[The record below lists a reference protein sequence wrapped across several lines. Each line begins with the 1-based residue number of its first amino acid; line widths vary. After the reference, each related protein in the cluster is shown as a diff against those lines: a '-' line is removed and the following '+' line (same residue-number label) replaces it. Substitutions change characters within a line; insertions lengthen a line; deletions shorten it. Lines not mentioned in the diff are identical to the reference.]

1 MPGRHGLQIEGHRHR
16 SSGAQG
22 TGRNQ
27 SAASLIKLVCQ
38 GRPLGEGHHRF
49 GAVVEQ
55 HLSPGKPEREVVEQ
69 GIQELIQQLTGLV
82 GAAQGVGRSFTHPF
96 RLETRSGLGKI
107 IFCQVAPLP
116 APSSASLTTAGTS
129 AGTGANEG
137 TPIVLPKTSE
147 SPTLLRIRHS
157 MSHVLAMAV
166 QHLFPKAQV
175 TIGPWTETGFYYDFD
190 NPEPFTEADLKAIRK
205 EMIRIINRK
214 LPLQRIE
221 VSREEARRRIEAQN
235 EPYKLEILDG
245 IQEPITLYTL
255 GDEWWDLCA
264 GPHVDDTGALDPRA
278 FELES
283 VAGAYWRGDENR
295 AQLQRIYG
303 TAWETPEQL
312 AEYKRRKEE
321 ALRRDHR
328 RLGTDLELFSIEDEA
343 GAGLVFWH
351 PRGARMRL
359 LIEDFWRQAHFDAG
373 YELLYTPHVADIGLW
388 KTSGHLDFYAES
400 MFGPMQVDAR
410 EYQLKPMNCPFHV
423 LTYASTLR
431 SYRELPIRW
440 AELGTVYRYE
450 RPGVMHGLMRVRG
463 FTQDDA
469 HVFCLP
475 EQISDEILAVL
486 NLTETI
492 LSTFDF
498 RSYEINLSTR
508 PDKSIGDDAV
518 WDLATKGLVEALDR
532 KGWTYKIDEGGGAFY
547 GPKIDLKIE
556 DAIGRMWQC
565 STIQLDFN
573 LPERFDLNYVAAD
586 GTRQRPIM
594 IHRAIFGSLER
605 FFGIMTENYAGDF
618 PFWLAPEQLRLLPVT
633 DEVLPY
639 AETLLSDLK
648 RQGIRASIDR
658 SGDRLGK
665 MIRHGEQKKIP
676 LLGVIGAKE
685 AEAGAVSLRS
695 RRDGDLGSL
704 EASKLLGSATRA
716 NAERATS
723 LTFAEAP

>member
-1 MPGRHGLQIEGHRHR
+1 M
-16 SSGAQG
+16 
-22 TGRNQ
+22 T
-27 SAASLIKLVCQ
+27 AALLDT
-38 GRPLGEGHHRF
+38 P
-49 GAVVEQ
+49 A
-55 HLSPGKPEREVVEQ
+55 
-69 GIQELIQQLTGLV
+69 IQ
-82 GAAQGVGRSFTHPF
+82 
-96 RLETRSGLGKI
+96 
-107 IFCQVAPLP
+107 
-116 APSSASLTTAGTS
+116 
-129 AGTGANEG
+129 
-137 TPIVLPKTSE
+137 LPKTSE
-147 SPTLLRIRHS
+147 SEQLLRIRHS

-166 QHLFPKAQV
+166 QRLFPKAQV
-175 TIGPWTETGFYYDFD
+175 TIGPWTESGFYYDFD
-190 NPEPFTEADLKAIRK
+190 NPDPFTEADLKAIKK
-205 EMIRIINRK
+205 EMIRIINQK
-214 LPLQRIE
+214 LPLERLE
-221 VSREEARRRIEAQN
+221 VSRAEAEARIRAQN
-235 EPYKLEILDG
+235 EPYKLEILAS

-255 GDEWWDLCA
+255 GEQWWDLCA
-264 GPHVDDTGALDPRA
+264 GPHVASTGELNPKA

-283 VAGAYWRGDENR
+283 VAGAYWRGDENN

-312 AEYKRRKEE
+312 AEHQRRKQE

-328 RLGTDLELFSIEDEA
+328 RLGTDLNLFSIEDEA

-359 LIEDFWRQAHFDAG
+359 LIENLWRELHFEAG
-373 YELLYTPHVADIGLW
+373 YELLYTPHVADISLW
-388 KTSGHLDFYAES
+388 KTSGHLDFYSES
-400 MFGPMQVDAR
+400 MFGPMQVDER

-475 EQISDEILAVL
+475 EQITDEILAIL
-486 NLTETI
+486 DLTEQI

-498 RSYEINLSTR
+498 RHYEINLSTR
-508 PDKSIGDDAV
+508 PEKSIGEDTV
-518 WDLATKGLVEALDR
+518 WDLATRGLIQALER
-532 KGWTYKIDEGGGAFY
+532 KGWAYKIDEGGGAFY

-573 LPERFDLNYVAAD
+573 LPERFHLDYVAAD
-586 GTRQRPIM
+586 GSRQRPIM

-618 PFWLAPEQLRLLPVT
+618 PFWLAPEQVRLLPVT

-639 AETLLSDLK
+639 AEQVLSQLK
-648 RQGIRASIDR
+648 AAGVRASIDH

-665 MIRHGEQKKIP
+665 LIRNGEQMKIP
-676 LLGVIGAKE
+676 VLGVIGAKE
-685 AEAGAVSLRS
+685 AESQQVSLRS
-695 RRDGDLGSL
+695 RRDGDLGSVAA
-704 EASKLLGSATRA
+704 EVLLAA
-716 NAERATS
+716 A
-723 LTFAEAP
+723 AEANGGRLAGLPLPG

>member
-1 MPGRHGLQIEGHRHR
+1 VTASR
-16 SSGAQG
+16 SADP
-22 TGRNQ
+22 
-27 SAASLIKLVCQ
+27 A
-38 GRPLGEGHHRF
+38 
-49 GAVVEQ
+49 
-55 HLSPGKPEREVVEQ
+55 LSN
-69 GIQELIQQLTGLV
+69 
-82 GAAQGVGRSFTHPF
+82 GAAPTTTGTAPVEGPKA
-96 RLETRSGLGKI
+96 GAPGAG
-107 IFCQVAPLP
+107 APLL
-116 APSSASLTTAGTS
+116 ASGEATAAIS
-129 AGTGANEG
+129 
-137 TPIVLPKTSE
+137 LPKTSE
-147 SPTLLRIRHS
+147 SPQLLRIRHS

-166 QHLFPKAQV
+166 QKLFPKAQV
-175 TIGPWTETGFYYDFD
+175 TIGPWTESGFYYDFD
-190 NPEPFTEADLKAIRK
+190 NPEPFTEADLKAIKK
-205 EMIRIINRK
+205 EMGKIIGRR
-214 LPLQRIE
+214 LPLQRLE
-221 VSREEARRRIEAQN
+221 VSRAEAEARISAQN
-235 EPYKLEILDG
+235 EPYKLEILAG
-245 IQEPITLYTL
+245 IQEPISLYTL
-255 GDEWWDLCA
+255 GEDWWDLCA
-264 GPHVDDTGALDPRA
+264 GPHVANTSELNPKA

-283 VAGAYWRGDENR
+283 VAGAYWRGDEKR

-359 LIEDFWRQAHFDAG
+359 LIEDFWRSAHFADG
-373 YELLYTPHVADIGLW
+373 YELLYTPHVADISLW

-400 MFGPMQVDAR
+400 MFGPMQVDER
-410 EYQLKPMNCPFHV
+410 QYQLKPMNCPFHV

-475 EQISDEILAVL
+475 EQIGDEILRIL
-486 NLTETI
+486 DLTETI

-498 RSYEINLSTR
+498 KTYEINLSTR
-508 PDKSIGDDAV
+508 PEKSIGDDAV
-518 WDLATKGLVEALDR
+518 WDLATQGLIEALDR
-532 KGWTYKIDEGGGAFY
+532 KGWAYKVDGGGGAFY

-573 LPERFDLNYVAAD
+573 LPERFNLEYVAAD
-586 GTRQRPIM
+586 GSRQRPIM

-618 PFWLAPEQLRLLPVT
+618 PFWLAAEQVRLLPVT
-633 DEVLPY
+633 DEVRPY
-639 AETLLSDLK
+639 AQRLLAQLK
-648 RQGIRASIDR
+648 AAGVRAAIDH

-665 MIRHGEQKKIP
+665 LIRNGEQQKIP
-676 LLGVIGAKE
+676 VLAVIGAQE
-685 AEAGAVSLRS
+685 AENGTVSLRS
-695 RRDGDLGSL
+695 RRDGDLGAVAIETL
-704 EASKLLGSATRA
+704 LAAASQA
-716 NAERATS
+716 NTERAPGLGLATS
-723 LTFAEAP
+723 QPA